1 MLSVVKTVERSEAR
15 RLRGQEGLSV
25 RQISHRLGVSKA
37 SVSIWVRDVELTAE
51 QHERLRA
58 QNPRYGAQNLGA
70 ATNARM
76 ARLARIAWQ
85 EEGRRMARSHGADF
99 AAGCMLYWAEGT
111 KTRNAAQLSNSDPEV
126 LRFFVAFLRKYFRVD
141 DSELRVTCN
150 LFADHVDDQA
160 RIEQFW
166 LSLLGLPPEC
176 LRKSTV
182 NVYSKY
188 SQKKRKNMLPY
199 GTCRVSVHRTW
210 VVQTIFGAIQEYGGF
225 DRPEWLD

>member
-1 MLSVVKTVERSEAR
+1 MKTTERSEAR
-15 RLRGQEGLSV
+15 RLRGEEGLSV

-58 QNPRYGAQNLGA
+58 QNPRYGAQSLGA
-70 ATNARM
+70 AKNAEK
-76 ARLARIAWQ
+76 ARLARMAWQ
-85 EEGRRMARSHGADF
+85 QEGRAMARSQGAGF

-126 LRFFVAFLRKYFRVD
+126 LRFFVAFLREYFRVED
-141 DSELRVTCN
+141 RELRVTCN
-150 LFADHVDDQA
+150 LFADHIDHQE

-176 LRKSTV
+176 LRKSSV

-188 SQKKRKNMLPY
+188 SLKKRTNMLPY
-199 GTCRVSVHRTW
+199 GTCRVSVHRTR
-210 VVQTIFGAIQEYGGF
+210 VVQTIFGAIQDYGGF